1 MSDLPAELV
10 AMINAVH
17 PLPDPVWSALRPL
30 LSRRPLARGE
40 HFAVLGK
47 RQRTIG
53 LLERGV
59 VRAYYTTADGKE
71 YNKYFFVA
79 PALIGDYAS
88 LLTRQPVELPQEA
101 LTDSVVWTLE
111 HDALLRLE
119 RDFIDLLQI
128 QRRFAESLYLE
139 NERRELE
146 IATMSAS
153 RRYAALTER
162 YPRLEFEIPLYQIAA
177 YLGITPTQLS
187 RLRSRRKSRRV
198 ST

>member
-1 MSDLPAELV
+1 MSGVPPQLE
-10 AMINAVH
+10 AMVNAVH
-17 PLPDPVWSALRPL
+17 PLPDAVWRALTPL
-30 LSRRPLARGE
+30 LSRRSLSRGE
-40 HFAVLGK
+40 HFATLGE

-71 YNKYFFVA
+71 YNKHFFVA

-88 LLTRQPVELPQEA
+88 LLTQRPVELPQEA
-101 LTDSVVWTLE
+101 LTDGVVWTLE
-111 HDALLRLE
+111 HQALLRLE
-119 RDFIDLLQI
+119 PEFVDLVQI
-128 QRRFAESLYLE
+128 QRRFAENLYLE
-139 NERRELE
+139 NERRELQ

-153 RRYAALTER
+153 QRYEELTAR
-162 YPRLEFEIPLYQIAA
+162 YPRLETEIPLYHVAA

-187 RLRSRRKSRRV
+187 RIRSRKRTRRA